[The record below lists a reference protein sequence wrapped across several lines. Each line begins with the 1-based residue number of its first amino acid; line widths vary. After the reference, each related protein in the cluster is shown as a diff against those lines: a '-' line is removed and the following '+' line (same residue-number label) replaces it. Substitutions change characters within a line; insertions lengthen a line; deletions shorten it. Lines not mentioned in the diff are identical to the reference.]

1 MIVSPANA
9 EAQLAQ
15 CQGGKRAMLTARDS
29 RGVEKSNYH
38 AYCTPLWI
46 RGGQFEACLGFDG
59 KPPPLTSSPAD
70 RYLLYRRENMVNHF
84 YFIAR
89 ILLSYEYLER

>member
-46 RGGQFEACLGFDG
+46 RGGSVRGLLG
-59 KPPPLTSSPAD
+59 L
-70 RYLLYRRENMVNHF
+70 RRETTSPHF
-84 YFIAR
+84 VPSRSISA
-89 ILLSYEYLER
+89 LSGGKHGEPFLFHCSYLTKL